1 MSGTKDVNWR
11 SFVGPQ
17 DNGRSIVPEPLGSIF
32 YNPNSWFPPSNP
44 QDYDDLFKCSNVSN
58 LTAIGLTIPAS
69 REDSIDCVR
78 GDNYS
83 FQSCTIEG
91 SVTIKGAIDGVKLYN
106 CVLSGTV
113 ELGQY
118 DNYWKFGR
126 APTKNVLLHCCCSPD
141 GKPIRVKV
149 WDADTPYVVSTNVK
163 IIKIPKWIWLP
174 YFLFRRLTNP
184 KAV

>member
-1 MSGTKDVNWR
+1 MAGTSDVNWR
-11 SFVGPQ
+11 SYVGPA
-17 DNGRSIVPEPLGSIF
+17 DNGRTVTSED
-32 YNPNSWFPPSNP
+32 WQAPSDP
-44 QDYDDLFKCSNVSN
+44 KQWDDLFKCSDVKN
-58 LTAIGLTIPAS
+58 LSARGLTIPSS

-78 GDNYS
+78 GSGYS

-91 SVTIKGAIDGVKLYN
+91 SVTIKGAIDGVKIYN
-106 CVLSGTV
+106 CVISGTV

-126 APTKNVLLHCCCSPD
+126 APTKNVLLHSCCSPD

-149 WDADTPYVVSTNVK
+149 WDADTPYVVGTNVK
-163 IIKIPKWIWLP
+163 IVRIPKWIWLP

>member
-1 MSGTKDVNWR
+1 
-11 SFVGPQ
+11 
-17 DNGRSIVPEPLGSIF
+17 
-32 YNPNSWFPPSNP
+32 
-44 QDYDDLFKCSNVSN
+44 
-58 LTAIGLTIPAS
+58 
-69 REDSIDCVR
+69 VR
-78 GDNYS
+78 GNAYS
-83 FQSCTIEG
+83 FKSCVIEG
-91 SVTIKGAIDGVKLYN
+91 SVTVKGAIDGLKLYN
-106 CVLSGTV
+106 CVISGTV

-126 APTKNVLLHCCCSPD
+126 APTKNVLLHSCCSPD

>member
-11 SFVGPQ
+11 SYVGPA
-17 DNGRSIVPEPLGSIF
+17 DNGKVVTSED
-32 YNPNSWFPPSNP
+32 WKAPSDP
-44 QDYDDLFKCSNVSN
+44 KQWDDLFKCSNVDN

-78 GDNYS
+78 GSGYS
-83 FQSCTIEG
+83 FKSCVIQG
-91 SVTIKGAIDGVKLYN
+91 SVTVKGAIDGLKLYN
-106 CVLSGTV
+106 CVISGTV

-118 DNYWKFGR
+118 DNYWTKGR
-126 APTKNVLLHCCCSPD
+126 APTRNVSLLNCCSPD
-141 GKPIRVKV
+141 GEPIRVKL
-149 WDADTPYVVSTNVK
+149 WDAEMPVVQNTNVK
-163 IIKIPKWIWLP
+163 ITKIPKWIWLP